1 MGMKKLLLFIIVTF
15 SCTYLFAQQQHTVT
29 NLKVT
34 ILSTMMTQQYGTG
47 EWGFSALVEADSVK
61 ILFDAGARENTVLAN
76 TKEMK
81 IDLTDVPTLIL
92 SHNHDDH
99 TTGWLPL
106 RKSMG
111 SINPGALS
119 ITHVAPGF
127 FDTRITKDGKEEH
140 DRQTDSVLYVQTNG
154 KIAEHKNFTEIFPGI
169 YLTGNIPRTSPEK
182 NYGAGLKKDNAT
194 GKTIE
199 DNIPEDMSLVIRTKD
214 GLVLIS
220 GCGHSGIINTIKHVR
235 DNLQQEPVYAAIGG
249 FHLFA
254 NADDQLKWTSSE
266 LKKAGIRYFM
276 GAHCTGIEPVYQ
288 IREWAGLKRG
298 ECVVGSIGATFQPG
312 KGFQSGPLTK

>member
-1 MGMKKLLLFIIVTF
+1 MKKLLLFIIIAF
-15 SCTYLFAQQQHTVT
+15 PSAYLFSQQQHTVR
-29 NLKVT
+29 NLKIT
-34 ILSTMMTQQYGTG
+34 ILSTMMTQQYGSG
-47 EWGFSALVEADSVK
+47 EWGFSALVEADSIK
-61 ILFDAGARENTVLAN
+61 ILFDAGARENTVLN
-76 TKEMK
+76 NVKDMK
-81 IDLTDVPTLIL
+81 IDLSDVPTLVL

-106 RKSMG
+106 RRSM
-111 SINPGALS
+111 SSVNQNALA

-140 DRQTDSVLYVQTNG
+140 DRQRDSVLYIQTNG
-154 KIAEHKNFTEIFPGI
+154 KIIEHKNFTEIFPGI
-169 YLTGNIPRTSPEK
+169 YLTGNVPRAYPEK
-182 NYGAGLKKDNAT
+182 NFGAGLKIDPLT

-199 DNIPEDMSLVIRTKD
+199 DNIPEDMSLVIRTKE
-214 GLVLIS
+214 GLILLS

-235 DNLQQEPVYAAIGG
+235 DNLRQEPLYAAIGG

-254 NADDQLKWTSSE
+254 NSDEQIKWTSSE

-298 ECVVGSIGATFQPG
+298 ECVVGSVGATFQPD

>member
-1 MGMKKLLLFIIVTF
+1 MKKRLLLLIVTF
-15 SCTYLFAQQQHTVT
+15 SCTYLYAQQKHTVT

-47 EWGFSALVEADSVK
+47 EWGFSALIEADSIR
-61 ILFDAGARENTVLAN
+61 ILFDAGARDSTVLN
-76 TKEMK
+76 NVKELK
-81 IDLTDVPTLIL
+81 IDLTVVPTLIL

-106 RKSMG
+106 RRSMS
-111 SINPGALS
+111 SINQQALS
-119 ITHVAPGF
+119 VTHVAPGF
-127 FDTRITKDGKEEH
+127 FDTRILKDGKEDH
-140 DRQTDSVLYVQTNG
+140 DRQADSVLYIQANG
-154 KIAEHKNFTEIFPGI
+154 KIVEHKEFTEISPGI
-169 YLTGNIPRTSPEK
+169 YLTGNVPRTYPEK
-182 NYGAGLKKDNAT
+182 NYGAGLKKDNAN

-199 DNIPEDMSLVIRTKD
+199 DNIPEDMSLVIRTRD
-214 GLVLIS
+214 GLVLLS

-254 NADDQLKWTSSE
+254 NTDDQLKWTSSE

-298 ECVVGSIGATFQPG
+298 ECVVGSIGSTFQPG

>member
-1 MGMKKLLLFIIVTF
+1 MKRRLLLVFMAFPCIQM
-15 SCTYLFAQQQHTVT
+15 FAQQQHTVG
-29 NLKVT
+29 NLKIT
-34 ILSTMMTQQYGTG
+34 ILSTMMTQQSGTG
-47 EWGFSALVEADSVK
+47 EWGFSALVEADSIK
-61 ILFDAGARENTVLAN
+61 ILFDAGGRETTVLNNAR
-76 TKEMK
+76 EMK
-81 IDLTDVPTLIL
+81 IDLSVVPTLIL

-99 TTGWLPL
+99 TAGWLPL
-106 RKSMG
+106 RRSMS
-111 SINPGALS
+111 SINQQALS
-119 ITHVAPGF
+119 VTHVAPGF
-127 FDTRITKDGKEEH
+127 FDTRITKEGKEEH
-140 DRQTDSVLYVQTNG
+140 DRQADSVLYVQTKG
-154 KIAEHKNFTEIFPGI
+154 KIIEHKGFTEIFPGI
-169 YLTGNIPRTSPEK
+169 YLTGNVPRAYPEK

-199 DNIPEDMSLVIRTKD
+199 DNIPEDMSLVVRTRD
-214 GLVLIS
+214 GLVLLS

-298 ECVVGSIGATFQPG
+298 ECVVGSVGASFQVG